1 MSTAM
6 SEPPRVII
14 IGAGIA
20 GLVTAKTYLQVCKHL
35 GRSVELIVL
44 DEGKDL
50 GGVWATERHYP
61 GLMVQA
67 PNGYY
72 ELSDLTMVDK
82 DHPRDVLI
90 PAVREHE
97 YLEAYARQ
105 FDVFDKIRFSTKVV
119 RVRRRNGPFA
129 PGWIVETASGEVLEC
144 DKLIVASGL
153 YSKDR
158 PIPVPCAGYTGTA
171 THSRYISRV
180 HERLCSDPD
189 VRDVVVVGACK
200 SAVEACSVFLAAKKR
215 VHWVVRPSDQGAPLL
230 IFHPE
235 QRPSALA
242 IALTRFLP
250 LFTPSIWATSG
261 FWYNFLHSGS
271 WLLGTWLVHGF
282 FSLMTWA
289 IMRDV
294 HYGKSQNSRKIQP
307 KRKNLFF
314 YTTYISLI
322 VEGAPFFDALHED
335 NPEKL
340 TVYRATPL
348 KCEGREIVVHEEHTG
363 ERRIPADA
371 VIWSIGWDPG
381 LDFFDP
387 DEAADMGL
395 PVRLDKK
402 SKSSS
407 GGGGGQ
413 NSNVS
418 TDPALPTLESYDNK
432 VRKLFPATL
441 NTTPAQPQDPTTTLP
456 HSRWGLYRF
465 IIPAKHF
472 ATGDR
477 TLAFSGMIS
486 SGQTTTTSEVG
497 ALWAVSWL
505 EDLFPNPPMP
515 LLKKVDAPRLTVP
528 SPWLTNARARP
539 RPQGQLSGYKMNED
553 KSGSNTTTLSPTDLE
568 RLANA
573 EIRFNQA
580 FQERRYGLRG
590 ARAPELILE
599 ARSYIDL
606 LCQDL
611 GVQVYRKRRVNR
623 GGGGSSGSTGD
634 RQSDADDGGGE
645 GSAME
650 DKRTSMT
657 SMARN
662 PWGEIKD
669 WVREYFEP
677 YLAGDYRGLVVEF
690 LQNRE

>member
-1 MSTAM
+1 MSK
-6 SEPPRVII
+6 PPSVII

-20 GLVTAKTYLQVCKHL
+20 GLVTAKTYLQVCRHL
-35 GRSVELIVL
+35 DRPVELIVL

-50 GGVWATERHYP
+50 GGVWSTERHYP

-72 ELSDLTMVDK
+72 ELSDLTMVDE
-82 DHPRDVLI
+82 DHPRDDLI
-90 PAVREHE
+90 SAAREHA

-119 RVRRRNGPFA
+119 RVCRRNAPLP
-129 PGWIVETASGEVLEC
+129 PGWTVETASGEVLEC

-153 YSKDR
+153 YSEDR
-158 PIPVPCAGYTGTA
+158 PIPVPCAAYTGTA
-171 THSRYISRV
+171 IHSRYMSRV

-189 VRDVVVVGACK
+189 VGDVVVIGACK
-200 SAVEACSVFLAAKKR
+200 SAVETCSVFLAAKKR
-215 VHWVVRPSDQGAPLL
+215 VHWVIRPSDQGAPLL
-230 IFHPE
+230 IFHPD
-235 QRPSALA
+235 QKPSPLA

-250 LFTPSIWATSG
+250 MLTPSVWVTGG

-271 WLLGTWLVHGF
+271 WLLGTWLVRGF
-282 FSLMTWA
+282 FGLMSWA
-289 IMRDV
+289 IMREI
-294 HYGKSQNSRKIQP
+294 HYGKSQNSLKIQP

-314 YTTYISLI
+314 YSTYLSLI

-340 TVYRATPL
+340 TVYRATPV
-348 KCEGREIVVHEEHTG
+348 KCEGREIVVDEENAG

-371 VIWSIGWDPG
+371 VVWSIGWDPG

-387 DEAADMGL
+387 DEAAELGL
-395 PVRLDKK
+395 PVPLDKK
-402 SKSSS
+402 GTSHGETQKF
-407 GGGGGQ
+407 
-413 NSNVS
+413 S
-418 TDPALPTLESYDNK
+418 TDPALPTLESYDTK

-441 NTTPAQPQDPTTTLP
+441 NTTPAQPQDPTTTLR

-486 SGQTTTTSEVG
+486 SGQTATTSEVG

-505 EDLFPNPPMP
+505 EDLFPSPPMP
-515 LLKKVDAPRLTVP
+515 LLKSVGAPRLTVP
-528 SPWLTNARARP
+528 SPWLADAQGQARARA
-539 RPQGQLSGYKMNED
+539 RAQAQLSRRKNED
-553 KSGSNTTTLSPTDLE
+553 KANSADTTLSPTDLE

-606 LCQDL
+606 LCHDL
-611 GVQVYRKRRVNR
+611 GVQVHRKRRLYR
-623 GGGGSSGSTGD
+623 
-634 RQSDADDGGGE
+634 DDGGGGGGGRWWSSSSSSKE
-645 GSAME
+645 NE
-650 DKRTSMT
+650 KTST
-657 SMARN
+657 SGN
-662 PWGEIKD
+662 PWGEIKI

-677 YLAGDYRGLVVEF
+677 YLASDYRGLVMEF
-690 LQNRE
+690 LRNRETETPKKVG